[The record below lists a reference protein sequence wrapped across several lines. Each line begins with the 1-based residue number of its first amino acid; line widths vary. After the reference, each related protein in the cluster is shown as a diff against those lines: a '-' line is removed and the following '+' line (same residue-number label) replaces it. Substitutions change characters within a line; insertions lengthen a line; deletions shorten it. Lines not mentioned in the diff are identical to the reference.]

1 MSIRNV
7 QIEEKKID
15 HASVKKA
22 IGKISQDPGKKKRQ
36 RKITPTIRCSCPQQE
51 AQNNHK
57 RNKRNS
63 DEKGVVASERSK
75 CCTRIGYVNQAEKI
89 GHQNTRLI
97 RTDEPQNHLLGP
109 LIQCVERNGD
119 KQNELHVFQ
128 PVVSRRAKSKH
139 R

>member
-1 MSIRNV
+1 MSIRDV

-15 HASVKKA
+15 HTPVKKA

-75 CCTRIGYVNQAEKI
+75 CCTRVGYVNQAEKI
-89 GHQNTRLI
+89 GDQNTRLI
-97 RTDEPQNHLLGP
+97 RTDVPQNHLLGP
-109 LIQCVERNGD
+109 LIQCIERKREEKD
-119 KQNELHVFQ
+119 EFHLSDLSL
-128 PVVSRRAKSKH
+128 PA
-139 R
+139 